1 MVRDGSVR
9 NGSDFY
15 RFQMLKG
22 EIMLQGLIAGWIFIL
37 ITIALFVDGN
47 LRHAMP
53 AAFGDMLAAAVVTIP
68 IWVPIVLYNA
78 KYKGEKNKETI
89 G

>member
-1 MVRDGSVR
+1 MGLPVTAVIFTD
-9 NGSDFY
+9 Y
-15 RFQMLKG
+15 RVLKG

-53 AAFGDMLAAAVVTIP
+53 AVFGDMLAAAVVTIP

-78 KYKGEKNKETI
+78 KYKGEKNKETS